1 MLSYPSAIY
10 KRKGFFSMQTETILR
25 AYAAIGESTPLCSDC
40 GALCAAACCLPDE
53 DGQGG
58 VDLLPG
64 EEILIG
70 DVDWMERTHDAHMDA
85 EMIRCKAMCAREKRP
100 FLCRVFPLCP
110 VIGRDGRWTVRMDA
124 RARAMCPLTRG
135 GVRGLD
141 PEFVRGCVRA
151 VRILA
156 EEPDGADFLHRWVA
170 IEAEF
175 RRPIL

>member
-1 MLSYPSAIY
+1 
-10 KRKGFFSMQTETILR
+10 MQLDTILR
-25 AYAAIGESTPLCSDC
+25 AYAAIGERTPLCSDC
-40 GALCAAACCLPDE
+40 GVLCGAACCESDG

-64 EEILIG
+64 EIELIG
-70 DVDWMERTHDAHMDA
+70 NAEWMEISHDPSMDA
-85 EMIRCKAMCAREKRP
+85 EMIVCTAMCEREKRP

-110 VIGRDGRWTVRMDA
+110 VVGRDGRWTVRMDA

-141 PEFVRGCVRA
+141 PEFVRGCMRA

-156 EEPDGADFLHRWVA
+156 EEPDGADFLRRWAA
-170 IEAEF
+170 IEEEF

>member
-1 MLSYPSAIY
+1 
-10 KRKGFFSMQTETILR
+10 MQLDTILR

-40 GALCAAACCLPDE
+40 GALCGAACCETDG

-64 EEILIG
+64 EIELIG
-70 DVDWMERTHDAHMDA
+70 SADWMEISHDPRMDA
-85 EMIRCKAMCAREKRP
+85 EMIVCKAMCEREKRP
-100 FLCRVFPLCP
+100 FLCRIFPLCP

-156 EEPDGADFLHRWVA
+156 EEDDGADFLRRWA
-170 IEAEF
+170 SIEEEF
-175 RRPIL
+175 RKPIL

>member
-1 MLSYPSAIY
+1 
-10 KRKGFFSMQTETILR
+10 MQLDTILR
-25 AYAAIGESTPLCSDC
+25 AYAAIGERTPLCSDC
-40 GALCAAACCLPDE
+40 GALCGAACCESDG

-64 EEILIG
+64 EIELIG
-70 DVDWMERTHDAHMDA
+70 NAEWMETSHDPRMDA
-85 EMIRCKAMCAREKRP
+85 EMIVCTAMCEREKRP

-110 VIGRDGRWTVRMDA
+110 VVGRDGRWTVRMDA

-141 PEFVRGCVRA
+141 PQFVRGCVRA

-156 EEPDGADFLHRWVA
+156 EEPDGTDFLSRWAA
-170 IEAEF
+170 IEEEF
-175 RRPIL
+175 RKPIL

>member
-1 MLSYPSAIY
+1 MRVE
-10 KRKGFFSMQTETILR
+10 KILR

-40 GALCAAACCLPDE
+40 GALCGAACCETDG

-64 EEILIG
+64 EEGLIG
-70 DVDWMERTHDAHMDA
+70 HAEWMELAHDPYMDA
-85 EMIRCKAMCAREKRP
+85 GMIVCKSMCERGKRP
-100 FLCRVFPLCP
+100 FLCRIFPLCP
-110 VIGRDGRWTVRMDA
+110 VVGKDGRWTVRMDA

-135 GVRGLD
+135 GVRSLD

-156 EEPDGADFLHRWVA
+156 EEEDGADFLARWAA
-170 IEAEF
+170 IEEEF
-175 RRPIL
+175 RRPLL

>member
-1 MLSYPSAIY
+1 
-10 KRKGFFSMQTETILR
+10 MQLDTILR
-25 AYAAIGESTPLCSDC
+25 AYAAIGERTPLCSDC
-40 GALCAAACCLPDE
+40 GALCGAACCESDG

-64 EEILIG
+64 EIELIG
-70 DVDWMERTHDAHMDA
+70 NAEWMETSHDPRMDA
-85 EMIRCKAMCAREKRP
+85 EMIVCTAMCEREKRP

-110 VIGRDGRWTVRMDA
+110 VVGRDGRWTVRMDA

-141 PEFVRGCVRA
+141 PQFVRGCVRA

-156 EEPDGADFLHRWVA
+156 EEPDGTDFLARWAA
-170 IEAEF
+170 IEEEF
-175 RRPIL
+175 RKPIL

>member
-1 MLSYPSAIY
+1 MHL
-10 KRKGFFSMQTETILR
+10 ETILR
-25 AYAAIGESTPLCSDC
+25 AYAAIGECTPLCSDC
-40 GALCAAACCLPDE
+40 GALCGAACCSTDS

-64 EEILIG
+64 EDALIG
-70 DVDWMERTHDAHMDA
+70 GAEWMDMSHDSRMGAP
-85 EMIRCKAMCAREKRP
+85 MIVCKSMCDREKRP
-100 FLCRVFPLCP
+100 FLCRIFPLCP

-124 RARAMCPLTRG
+124 RARAMCPLSRG

-156 EEPDGADFLHRWVA
+156 EEPDGADFLRSWA
-170 IEAEF
+170 EIEAEF
-175 RRPIL
+175 RKPIL

>member
-1 MLSYPSAIY
+1 
-10 KRKGFFSMQTETILR
+10 MQLDTILR

-40 GALCAAACCLPDE
+40 GALCGAACCESDG

-64 EEILIG
+64 EIELIG
-70 DVDWMERTHDAHMDA
+70 NAEWMEISHDPSMDA
-85 EMIRCKAMCAREKRP
+85 EMIVCTAMCEREKRP

-110 VIGRDGRWTVRMDA
+110 VVGRDGRWTVRMDA

-141 PEFVRGCVRA
+141 PQFVRGCVRA

-156 EEPDGADFLHRWVA
+156 EEPDGTDFLARWAA
-170 IEAEF
+170 IEEEF
-175 RRPIL
+175 RKPIL

>member
-1 MLSYPSAIY
+1 
-10 KRKGFFSMQTETILR
+10 MQLDTILR
-25 AYAAIGESTPLCSDC
+25 AYAAIGERTPLCSDC
-40 GALCAAACCLPDE
+40 GVLCGAACCESDG

-64 EEILIG
+64 DIELIG
-70 DVDWMERTHDAHMDA
+70 NAEWMETSHDPSMDA
-85 EMIRCKAMCAREKRP
+85 EMIVCTAMCEREKRP

-110 VIGRDGRWTVRMDA
+110 VVGRDGRWTVRMDA

-141 PEFVRGCVRA
+141 PQFVRGCVRA

-156 EEPDGADFLHRWVA
+156 EEPDGTDFLARWAA
-170 IEAEF
+170 IEEEF
-175 RRPIL
+175 RKPIL

>member
-1 MLSYPSAIY
+1 
-10 KRKGFFSMQTETILR
+10 MQLDTILR
-25 AYAAIGESTPLCSDC
+25 AYAAIGERTPLCSDC
-40 GALCAAACCLPDE
+40 GALCGAACCESDG

-64 EEILIG
+64 EKDLIG
-70 DVDWMERTHDAHMDA
+70 SAEWMEISHDPSMDA
-85 EMIRCKAMCAREKRP
+85 EMIRCTAMCDRERRP
-100 FLCRVFPLCP
+100 FLCRIFPLCP
-110 VIGRDGRWTVRMDA
+110 VVGRDGKWTVRMDA

-156 EEPDGADFLHRWVA
+156 EEPDGADFLRRWA
-170 IEAEF
+170 EIEEEF

>member
-1 MLSYPSAIY
+1 
-10 KRKGFFSMQTETILR
+10 MQLDTILR
-25 AYAAIGESTPLCSDC
+25 AYAAIGERTPLCSDC
-40 GALCAAACCLPDE
+40 GALCGAACCESDG

-64 EEILIG
+64 EIELIG
-70 DVDWMERTHDAHMDA
+70 NAEWMETSHDPRMDA
-85 EMIRCKAMCAREKRP
+85 EMIVCTAMCEREKRP

-124 RARAMCPLTRG
+124 RARAMCPLTRS

-141 PEFVRGCVRA
+141 TEFVRGCGRA
-151 VRILA
+151 VRVLA
-156 EEPDGADFLHRWVA
+156 EEPDGAAFLTRWA
-170 IEAEF
+170 SIEAEF

>member
-1 MLSYPSAIY
+1 M
-10 KRKGFFSMQTETILR
+10 RVETILR

-40 GALCAAACCLPDE
+40 GALCGAACCETDG

-64 EEILIG
+64 EEGLIG
-70 DVDWMERTHDAHMDA
+70 HAEWMELAHDPYMDA
-85 EMIRCKAMCAREKRP
+85 GMIVCKSMCEREKRP
-100 FLCRVFPLCP
+100 FLCRIFPLCP
-110 VIGRDGRWTVRMDA
+110 VVGKDGRWTVRMDA

-156 EEPDGADFLHRWVA
+156 EEDDGADFLARWAA
-170 IEAEF
+170 IEEEF

>member
-1 MLSYPSAIY
+1 
-10 KRKGFFSMQTETILR
+10 MQLDTILR
-25 AYAAIGESTPLCSDC
+25 AYAAIGERTPLCSDC
-40 GALCAAACCLPDE
+40 GALCGAACCESDG

-64 EEILIG
+64 EIELIG
-70 DVDWMERTHDAHMDA
+70 NAEWMETSHDPRMDA
-85 EMIRCKAMCAREKRP
+85 EMIVCTAMCEREKRP

-110 VIGRDGRWTVRMDA
+110 VIGRNGKWTVRMDA

-141 PEFVRGCVRA
+141 PEFVRGCMRA

-156 EEPDGADFLHRWVA
+156 EEPDGADFLRRWA
-170 IEAEF
+170 EIEAEF
-175 RRPIL
+175 RKSIL

>member
-1 MLSYPSAIY
+1 M
-10 KRKGFFSMQTETILR
+10 RVETILR
-25 AYAAIGESTPLCSDC
+25 AYAAIGDSTPLCSDC
-40 GALCAAACCLPDE
+40 GALCGAACCETDG

-64 EEILIG
+64 EEGLIG
-70 DVDWMERTHDAHMDA
+70 HAEWMETAHDPHMDA
-85 EMIRCKAMCAREKRP
+85 EMIVCKSMCEREKRP
-100 FLCRVFPLCP
+100 FLCRIFPLCP
-110 VIGRDGRWTVRMDA
+110 AVGKDGRWTVRMDA

-156 EEPDGADFLHRWVA
+156 EEEDGADFLARWAA
-170 IEAEF
+170 IEEEF
-175 RRPIL
+175 RRPLL

>member
-1 MLSYPSAIY
+1 
-10 KRKGFFSMQTETILR
+10 MQTETILR

-70 DVDWMERTHDAHMDA
+70 DADWMERTHDAHMDA
-85 EMIRCKAMCAREKRP
+85 EMIRCKVMCAREKRP

-156 EEPDGADFLHRWVA
+156 EEEDGADFLARWAA
-170 IEAEF
+170 IEEEF
-175 RRPIL
+175 RRPLL

>member
-1 MLSYPSAIY
+1 
-10 KRKGFFSMQTETILR
+10 MQLDTILR
-25 AYAAIGESTPLCSDC
+25 AYAAIGERTPLCSDC
-40 GALCAAACCLPDE
+40 GVLCGAACCESDG

-64 EEILIG
+64 EIELIG
-70 DVDWMERTHDAHMDA
+70 NAEWMEISHDPSMDA
-85 EMIRCKAMCAREKRP
+85 EMIVCTAMCEREKRP

-110 VIGRDGRWTVRMDA
+110 VVGRDGRWTVRMDA

-156 EEPDGADFLHRWVA
+156 EEPDGADFLSRWAA

-175 RRPIL
+175 RVSLDSLCTSG

>member
-1 MLSYPSAIY
+1 
-10 KRKGFFSMQTETILR
+10 MQLDTILR

-40 GALCAAACCLPDE
+40 GALCGAAFCESDG

-64 EEILIG
+64 EKDLVG
-70 DVDWMERTHDAHMDA
+70 DAEWMEISHDPSMDT
-85 EMIRCKAMCAREKRP
+85 EMIVCTAMCEREKRP

-110 VIGRDGRWTVRMDA
+110 VIGRNGKWTVRMDA

-141 PEFVRGCVRA
+141 PEFVRGCMRA

-156 EEPDGADFLHRWVA
+156 EEPDGADFLRRWA
-170 IEAEF
+170 EIEAEF
-175 RRPIL
+175 RKSIL

>member
-1 MLSYPSAIY
+1 
-10 KRKGFFSMQTETILR
+10 MQTETILR

-70 DVDWMERTHDAHMDA
+70 DADWMERTHDAHMDA
-85 EMIRCKAMCAREKRP
+85 EMIRCKAMCERDKRP

-141 PEFVRGCVRA
+141 PEFVRSCVRA

-156 EEPDGADFLHRWVA
+156 EEADGADFLSRWAA

-175 RRPIL
+175 RVSLDSLCTSG

>member
-1 MLSYPSAIY
+1 M
-10 KRKGFFSMQTETILR
+10 RVETILR

-40 GALCAAACCLPDE
+40 GALCGAACCETDG

-64 EEILIG
+64 EEGLIG
-70 DVDWMERTHDAHMDA
+70 HAEWMELAHDPYMDA
-85 EMIRCKAMCAREKRP
+85 GMIVCKSMCEREKRP
-100 FLCRVFPLCP
+100 FLCRIFPLCP
-110 VIGRDGRWTVRMDA
+110 AVGKDGRWTVRMDA

-141 PEFVRGCVRA
+141 PEFVRSCVRA

-156 EEPDGADFLHRWVA
+156 EEEDGADFLARWAA
-170 IEAEF
+170 IEEEF

>member
-1 MLSYPSAIY
+1 
-10 KRKGFFSMQTETILR
+10 MQVETILR

-40 GALCAAACCLPDE
+40 GALCGAACCETDG

-64 EEILIG
+64 EEGLIG
-70 DVDWMERTHDAHMDA
+70 HAEWMELAHDPYMDA
-85 EMIRCKAMCAREKRP
+85 GMIVCKSMCERGKRP
-100 FLCRVFPLCP
+100 FLCRIFPLCP
-110 VIGRDGRWTVRMDA
+110 VVGKDGRWTVRMDA

-156 EEPDGADFLHRWVA
+156 EEDDGADFLACWAA

>member
-1 MLSYPSAIY
+1 
-10 KRKGFFSMQTETILR
+10 MQLDTILR

-40 GALCAAACCLPDE
+40 GALCGAACCESDG

-64 EEILIG
+64 EKDLVG
-70 DVDWMERTHDAHMDA
+70 DAEWMEISHDPSMDT
-85 EMIRCKAMCAREKRP
+85 EMIVCTAMCEREKRP

-110 VIGRDGRWTVRMDA
+110 VIGRNGKWTVRMDA
-124 RARAMCPLTRG
+124 RARALCPLTRG

-141 PEFVRGCVRA
+141 PEFVRGCMRA

-156 EEPDGADFLHRWVA
+156 EEPDGADFLRRWA
-170 IEAEF
+170 EIEAEF
-175 RRPIL
+175 RKSIL

>member
-1 MLSYPSAIY
+1 
-10 KRKGFFSMQTETILR
+10 MQLDTILR

-40 GALCAAACCLPDE
+40 GALCGAACCESDG

-64 EEILIG
+64 EKDLVG
-70 DVDWMERTHDAHMDA
+70 DAEWMEISHDPSMDT
-85 EMIRCKAMCAREKRP
+85 EMIVCTAMCEREKRP

-110 VIGRDGRWTVRMDA
+110 VIGRNGKWTVRMDA

-156 EEPDGADFLHRWVA
+156 EEPDGADFLRRWA
-170 IEAEF
+170 EIEAEF
-175 RRPIL
+175 RKPIL

>member
-1 MLSYPSAIY
+1 
-10 KRKGFFSMQTETILR
+10 MQLDTILR
-25 AYAAIGESTPLCSDC
+25 AYAAIGERTPLCSDC
-40 GALCAAACCLPDE
+40 GVLCGAACCESDG

-58 VDLLPG
+58 EDLLPG
-64 EEILIG
+64 EIELIG
-70 DVDWMERTHDAHMDA
+70 NAEWMETSHDPSMDA
-85 EMIRCKAMCAREKRP
+85 EMIVCTAMCEREKRP

-110 VIGRDGRWTVRMDA
+110 VVGRDGRWTVRMDA

-156 EEPDGADFLHRWVA
+156 EEPDGTDFLARWAA
-170 IEAEF
+170 IEEEF
-175 RRPIL
+175 RKPIL

>member
-1 MLSYPSAIY
+1 
-10 KRKGFFSMQTETILR
+10 MQLDTILR
-25 AYAAIGESTPLCSDC
+25 AYAAIGERTPLCSDC
-40 GALCAAACCLPDE
+40 GALCGAACCESDG

-64 EEILIG
+64 EIELIG
-70 DVDWMERTHDAHMDA
+70 NAEWMETSHDPRMDA
-85 EMIRCKAMCAREKRP
+85 EMIVCTAMCEREKRP

-110 VIGRDGRWTVRMDA
+110 VVGRDGRWTVRMDA

-156 EEPDGADFLHRWVA
+156 EESDGATFLRRWVE